1 MSRQSAPILDANWR
15 EIQNFGWLGPNLRY
29 IRGQVSPSPVLVI
42 DPSTPRKCEIISQ
55 IAPTTTTIY
64 NN

>member
-1 MSRQSAPILDANWR
+1 MGRQSAPILDANWG

-29 IRGQVSPSPVLVI
+29 ITEQVSPSPVLVI
-42 DPSTPRKCEIISQ
+42 DPSTPTKCEIIGQ
-55 IAPTTTTIY
+55 IAPTITMIY